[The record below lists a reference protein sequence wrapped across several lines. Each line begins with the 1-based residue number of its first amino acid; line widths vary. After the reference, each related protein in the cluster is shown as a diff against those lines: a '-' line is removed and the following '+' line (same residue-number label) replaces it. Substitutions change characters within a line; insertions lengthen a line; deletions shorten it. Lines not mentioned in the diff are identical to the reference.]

1 MKSPIHTVNT
11 MVGST
16 APSVTDMKVSEL
28 KKLLADV
35 PDDMEVVVSGGDHSY
50 NYVGRGTGVIEV
62 EYFPKYRHMAQ
73 YYDDENKN
81 DPKNP
86 VIEVFWIDDG
96 RY

>member
-1 MKSPIHTVNT
+1 
-11 MVGST
+11 MVVVAGHIV
-16 APSVTDMKVSEL
+16 PSVNNMKVSEL

-35 PDDMEVVVSGGDHSY
+35 SDDMEVVVSGGDHSY

-62 EYFPKYRHMAQ
+62 EYFPKYRHMGQ
-73 YYDDENKN
+73 YYDDDNKS
-81 DPKNP
+81 DPNNP

>member
-1 MKSPIHTVNT
+1 MNT
-11 MVGST
+11 LAGNT
-16 APSVTDMKVSEL
+16 AQSVTKMKVAEL
-28 KKLLADV
+28 KKLLADI
-35 PDDMEVVVSGGDHSY
+35 PDDMEVVVSGNDHSY
-50 NYVGRGTGVIEV
+50 EYVGRACGVIEV

-73 YYDDENKN
+73 YYDDENKS

>member
-1 MKSPIHTVNT
+1 
-11 MVGST
+11 
-16 APSVTDMKVSEL
+16 MKVSEL

-50 NYVGRGTGVIEV
+50 NYVGRGTGIIEV

-73 YYDDENKN
+73 YYDDDNKS
-81 DPKNP
+81 DPNNP